1 MSKKKYSA
9 KKFINDVHLW
19 LGLASGII
27 LFLVCLS
34 GTVLAFEHE
43 IKDVFSEE
51 FYIEKKSERLTV
63 DELVLALETNNE
75 GIVSSVKIPEDESK
89 PYSFRVKKD
98 PKQRRGATVL
108 VNPFTAEIKKV
119 EKSSAD
125 AFLSTMFR
133 LHRWLLLDTKIGRPI
148 VGTATIIFLLL
159 AISGVVLWFPKKLK
173 WKYLKQGLKIKTKAK
188 WKRINYDLHNTLG
201 FYACIFL
208 IIMSI
213 TGLCWSFASYRSG
226 LSTLIGA
233 KVFNRTSPKFNLAQK
248 KDEKTISLN
257 EALSIT
263 NSTLSYKGDVS
274 LSFPTKKNNYFSIS
288 KTNKENWSPVTS
300 DRLYLSNSGNVL
312 EVQYFKDKPLNVQ
325 FASLIKPIHTGE
337 IFGNFSK
344 IIYFLA
350 CLIATSL
357 PVTGTIIWLNK
368 LKKKKKKKAKVA

>member
-1 MSKKKYSA
+1 M
-9 KKFINDVHLW
+9 HLW

-43 IKDVFSEE
+43 IKDAFSEK
-51 FYIEKKSERLTV
+51 FYIEKKSEKLTV
-63 DELVLALETNNE
+63 DQLVLALETNNE
-75 GIVSSVKIPEDESK
+75 GTVSSVKIPADDLK

-98 PKQRRGATVL
+98 PKQRIGSTVL
-108 VNPFTAEIKKV
+108 VNPYTAEIKKV
-119 EKSSAD
+119 EKTSAD

-148 VGTATIIFLLL
+148 VGIATIIFFFL
-159 AISGVVLWFPKKLK
+159 AISGIVLWFPKKLK
-173 WKYLKQGLKIKTKAK
+173 WKNIKQGLKIKTKAK
-188 WKRINYDLHNTLG
+188 WKRVNYDLHNTLG
-201 FYACIFL
+201 FYASIFL
-208 IIMSI
+208 IIMCI

-233 KVFNRTSPKFNLAQK
+233 KVFNRTSPKFNLTQN

-257 EALSIT
+257 KALAIT
-263 NSTLSYKGDVS
+263 NKTLDYKGDVS

-288 KTNKENWSPVTS
+288 KTNKENWYPVTS
-300 DRLYLSNSGNVL
+300 DRLYLSNSGKVL

-325 FASLIKPIHTGE
+325 FASLIKPIHTEE
-337 IFGNFSK
+337 IFGTFSK

-357 PVTGTIIWLNK
+357 PVTGTIIWLDK
-368 LKKKKKKKAKVA
+368 LKKKKKKKRV